1 MTRDE
6 YERRKGRLE
15 EQLRSGIELL
25 ETAHRAQMRA
35 LDLVWMVQAE
45 EDTGTSWSETAL
57 PSSGGPAPPAPASRE
72 PLPPPDPPRRRRAPE
87 VDADV
92 RAAFAR
98 LPKTFTRRDVCEALG
113 YEPERGALYRTLQD
127 LTRNGIVRVETPGGG
142 QRATAYRKTGADPSP
157 AHE

>member
-6 YERRKGRLE
+6 YERRKGRLA
-15 EQLRSGIELL
+15 EQLRAGIELL
-25 ETAHRAQMRA
+25 ESAYRAQVRA

-45 EDTGTSWSETAL
+45 EEGTAERETTL
-57 PSSGGPAPPAPASRE
+57 FSSGGAAAPAPARQA

-98 LPKTFTRRDVCEALG
+98 LPETFTRRDVCEALS
-113 YEPERGALYRTLQD
+113 YEPDRGALYRTLQD
-127 LTRNGIVRVETPGGG
+127 LTRTGALRIESLGGG
-142 QRATAYRKTGADPSP
+142 QRATAYRKTGADPWP